1 MKYLMIIMALLLSAC
16 SSTSSNIADTMNL
29 IALSEESAPNGV
41 KGQFNFLIKAVGKR
55 RGTVFLNTE
64 LDYRDRR
71 ALSIVLY
78 PKVVS
83 ELTNKYAS
91 IPETYFMN
99 KNISVTGEAKR
110 EKIYFYSKGKLTSKY
125 YYQTHI
131 DVTSLDQISVLN

>member
-1 MKYLMIIMALLLSAC
+1 MKYFVLVMALLLSAC
-16 SSTSSNIADTMNL
+16 SSTNSNIADTMNL

-41 KGQFNFLIKAVGKR
+41 KGEFNFLIKAVGKR

-71 ALSIVLY
+71 AVSIVLS

-83 ELTNKYAS
+83 ELTKQYAS
-91 IPETYFMN
+91 TPETYFTN
-99 KNISVTGEAKR
+99 KHITVKGEAKR
-110 EKIYFYSKGKLTSKY
+110 EQIYFYSKGRITPKY

-131 DVTSLDQISVLN
+131 DVTSIDQISVSN